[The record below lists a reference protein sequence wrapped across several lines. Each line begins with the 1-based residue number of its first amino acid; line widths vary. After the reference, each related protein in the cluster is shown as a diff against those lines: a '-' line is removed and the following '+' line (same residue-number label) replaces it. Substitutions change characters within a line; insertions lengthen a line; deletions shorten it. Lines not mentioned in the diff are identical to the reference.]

1 MMKFRFRRPGND
13 PQREKLK
20 LELFAF
26 NKTVEHG
33 FPNQPSSLAHDPK
46 LRLMAIATKSGA
58 VKIYGAP
65 GVEFTGLHREAATVT
80 QMYFLPGQGRL
91 LSLLDDNSVHLWEI
105 NQRNSYS
112 YLEEICTLT
121 LPGRLGFD
129 CANSPNIT
137 RITVIMLKSCCS
149 MAFLGS
155 EGGGVYFLDLTSLQL
170 MDGKTLFQDEVLQ
183 SLPDD
188 YKCGKALGPVE
199 SLQEHPA
206 DPDKILIGYSRGLVI
221 LWGQATRSVE
231 NLFLGNQQLESISW
245 ERSSRTFVSSH
256 SDGGYMVWPIDGS
269 KCKTQPLTTSVPYGP
284 FPCKAINKILWRT
297 SETGSPFVIFSGGM
311 PRASYG
317 DRHCITIMQG
327 KVQVTLDFTSRV
339 IDFFT
344 VHNTDPEQ
352 EYDNPTVLIVL
363 VEEELV
369 AVDLHTAGW
378 PTITPPYL
386 APLHSSAITCSYHIS
401 NIPVKLWERLICA
414 GKQQSPRHSTVEWP
428 INGGKNL
435 APEPLHN
442 ELLLTGHEDGTVRFW
457 DASSVSLKSLYKLT
471 TASIFQTEADHNEGF
486 PQPGEEEW
494 PPFRKVGCFDP
505 YSDDPRLGIQKICLC
520 KYSSQL
526 VIAGTAGQVLVMEF
540 HDEKS
545 EQKINLSSVDLLQDR
560 EGFTWKGHD
569 RLIPKSG
576 LVSFAPGFQPNFLV
590 QCIPPAAVTAVTLH
604 TEWQLVAF
612 GTSHG
617 FGVFDYYRQQAVLA
631 RCTLH
636 PNDSLAMEGPLSRV
650 KSLKKSLRQSFR
662 RIRKSR
668 VSGKKRLTP
677 SSPASKVQEAN
688 AQLAEQDG
696 PREVEVTPVQRR
708 IEPRSADDSLSGVVR
723 CLYFA
728 DTFLRDATHHGPTM
742 WAGTNAGSVYAY
754 ALEVPSR
761 EKWMEKSAEA
771 VLGKEIQLM
780 HRAPV
785 VSIAVLDGRGNPLP
799 EPFEVSR
806 DLAKAPEMQGTHSVL
821 IISEE
826 QFKVFMLPRVTAK
839 TKFKLTAHEGSRV
852 RKLGLV
858 SFPSVASDD
867 YSENCLVCLTNLGD
881 IHIFTIPGLRP
892 QMRYDC
898 IRKEDISGVAS
909 CVFTKT
915 GQGFYL
921 ISPSEFERFSLSAR
935 NITEPHC
942 VVGWESSR
950 DHLSPITS
958 LRNNLQGSPKMSQA
972 NGTHKP
978 RNKEECNSLGAA
990 DGMLE
995 DLQLPL
1001 SQTPLDSPNSSAD
1014 ITLDTTGDLT
1024 VEDVKDYLP
1033 EYQNL

>member
-46 LRLMAIATKSGA
+46 LRLMAIATKSGSL
-58 VKIYGAP
+58 KIYGVP
-65 GVEFTGLHREAATVT
+65 GVEFTGLHKETGTVT
-80 QMYFLPGQGRL
+80 QMHFLPGQGRL
-91 LSLLDDNSVHLWEI
+91 LSLLDDNTIHLWEI
-105 NQRNSYS
+105 NQKNNYS
-112 YLEEICTLT
+112 FLEEVRTFR
-121 LPGRLGFD
+121 LPGRPGFD
-129 CANSPNIT
+129 GANAPPSIT
-137 RITVIMLKSCCS
+137 RITVIMLRSCCKV
-149 MAFLGS
+149 ACLGT
-155 EGGGVYFLDLTSLQL
+155 EGGGVYFLDLPSMQLQ
-170 MDGKTLFQDEVLQ
+170 DNRTLLQDEVLQ
-183 SLPDD
+183 GVPDD
-188 YKCGKALGPVE
+188 YKCGKALGAIE

-206 DPDKILIGYSRGLVI
+206 DPDKLLIGYSRGLVL
-221 LWGQATRSVE
+221 LWDQSTRQVE
-231 NLFLGNQQLESISW
+231 NLFLSNQQLESLCW
-245 ERSSRTFVSSH
+245 ERSNRTFVSSH
-256 SDGGYMVWPIDGS
+256 SDGSYMVWPVNNA
-269 KCKTQPLTTSVPYGP
+269 KYKNQPITSSIPFGP

-297 SETGSPFVIFSGGM
+297 SETGSPFIIFSGGM

-327 KVQVTLDFTSRV
+327 KTQVTLDFTSRV

-344 VHNTDPEQ
+344 VHNIHPDQ
-352 EYDNPTVLIVL
+352 EYDNPRALLVL

-369 AVDLHTAGW
+369 AVDLQTLGW

-401 NIPVKLWERLICA
+401 NIPAKLWERIISA
-414 GKQQSPRHSTVEWP
+414 GKQQNPQISTVEWP

-435 APEPLHN
+435 APEPAHKG
-442 ELLLTGHEDGTVRFW
+442 LLLTGHEDGTVRFW
-457 DASSVSLKSLYKLT
+457 DASGVSLKPLYKLA
-471 TASIFQTEADHNEGF
+471 TANIFQTDADHNEGF
-486 PQPGEEEW
+486 SQSGEEEW

-505 YSDDPRLGIQKICLC
+505 YSDDPRLGIQKISLC
-520 KYSSQL
+520 KYSSRL
-526 VIAGTAGQVLVMEF
+526 VVAGTAGQVIVMEF
-540 HDEKS
+540 NDEKS
-545 EQKINLSSVDLLQDR
+545 ERKISVSTVDLLQDR

-569 RLIPKSG
+569 RLSPKDG
-576 LVSFAPGFQPNFLV
+576 LISFVGGFQPSFLV
-590 QCIPPAAVTAVTLH
+590 QCIPPAAVTAVALH

-617 FGVFDYYRQQAVLA
+617 FGIFDYHRQQPVLA

-668 VSGKKRLTP
+668 VSGKKRP
-677 SSPASKVQEAN
+677 SSSSPTSKIQEAN
-688 AQLAEQDG
+688 AKLAEQDG
-696 PREVEVTPVQRR
+696 PCDVEVTPVQRR

-728 DTFLRDATHHGPTM
+728 DTFLRDATHHGPTL

-761 EKWMEKSAEA
+761 EKWTERSTEA

-799 EPFEVSR
+799 EPLEVSR
-806 DLAKAPEMQGTHSVL
+806 DLAKAPEMQGSHSVL

-826 QFKVFMLPRVTAK
+826 QFKVFTLPRVSAK

-852 RKLGLV
+852 RKLGLMN
-858 SFPSVASDD
+858 FPSVVSDE

-892 QMRYDC
+892 QIRYDC
-898 IRKEDISGVAS
+898 IRKEDISGIAS
-909 CVFTKT
+909 CVFTRT

-921 ISPSEFERFSLSAR
+921 ISPSEFERFSLSTR
-935 NITEPHC
+935 NITEPRC
-942 VVGWESSR
+942 VVAWESSR
-950 DHLSPITS
+950 EPLSPVSS
-958 LRNNLQGSPKMSQA
+958 LCNNLQGSPKVNHS
-972 NGTHKP
+972 NGMH
-978 RNKEECNSLGAA
+978 RVQNKEENNSLGAT
-990 DGMLE
+990 DGVMENFPLA
-995 DLQLPL
+995 L
-1001 SQTPLDSPNSSAD
+1001 SQTPLDSPISSTD
-1014 ITLDTTGDLT
+1014 ITLDASGDMT

-1033 EYQNL
+1033 DC

>member
-33 FPNQPSSLAHDPK
+33 FPNQPSSLAYDPK
-46 LRLMAIATKSGA
+46 LRLMAIATKSGSL
-58 VKIYGAP
+58 KIYGVP
-65 GVEFTGLHREAATVT
+65 GVEFTGLHKETGTVT
-80 QMYFLPGQGRL
+80 QMHFLHGQGRL
-91 LSLLDDNSVHLWEI
+91 LSLLDDNTIHLWEI
-105 NQRNSYS
+105 NQKNCYCF
-112 YLEEICTLT
+112 LEEVRTFR
-121 LPGRLGFD
+121 LPGRPGFD
-129 CANSPNIT
+129 GANAPPSIT
-137 RITVIMLKSCCS
+137 RITVIMLKSCSKLAC
-149 MAFLGS
+149 LGT
-155 EGGGVYFLDLTSLQL
+155 EGGGVYFLELPSMQL
-170 MDGKTLFQDEVLQ
+170 LDDRTLLQDEVLQ
-183 SLPDD
+183 GVPDD
-188 YKCGKALGPVE
+188 YRCGKALGPVE
-199 SLQEHPA
+199 SLQEDPA
-206 DPDKILIGYSRGLVI
+206 DPDKILIGYSRGLVL
-221 LWGQATRSVE
+221 LWVQSTRQVE
-231 NLFLGNQQLESISW
+231 NLFLSNQQLESLSW
-245 ERSSRTFVSSH
+245 ERSSKTFVSSH
-256 SDGGYMVWPIDGS
+256 SDGSYMVWPVNNARS
-269 KCKTQPLTTSVPYGP
+269 KSQPITSSIPYGP
-284 FPCKAINKILWRT
+284 FPCKAINKIIWRT
-297 SETGSPFVIFSGGM
+297 SEMGSPFIIFSGGM

-327 KVQVTLDFTSRV
+327 KAQVTLDFTSRV

-344 VHNTDPEQ
+344 VQNMDPEQ
-352 EYDNPTVLIVL
+352 VYDNPRALLVL

-369 AVDLHTAGW
+369 AVDLQTPGW

-401 NIPVKLWERLICA
+401 NIPAKLWERIISA
-414 GKQQSPRHSTVEWP
+414 GKQQNPLHSTVDWP

-435 APEPLHN
+435 APEPVHKG
-442 ELLLTGHEDGTVRFW
+442 LLLTGHEDGTVRFW
-457 DASSVSLKSLYKLT
+457 DASGVSLKPLYKLA
-471 TASIFQTEADHNEGF
+471 TANIFQTDADHTENF
-486 PQPGEEEW
+486 PQCGEEEW

-505 YSDDPRLGIQKICLC
+505 YSDDPRLGIQKISLC
-520 KYSSQL
+520 KYSSRL
-526 VIAGTAGQVLVMEF
+526 VVAGTAGQVIVMEF
-540 HDEKS
+540 NDEKS
-545 EQKINLSSVDLLQDR
+545 ERKMNLSTVDLLQDR

-569 RLIPKSG
+569 RLSPKAG
-576 LVSFAPGFQPNFLV
+576 LMGFAAGFQPSFLV
-590 QCIPPAAVTAVTLH
+590 QCVPPATVTAVALH

-617 FGVFDYYRQQAVLA
+617 FGIFDYHRQQPVLA

-668 VSGKKRLTP
+668 VSGKKRP
-677 SSPASKVQEAN
+677 SSCSPTSKVREAN
-688 AQLAEQDG
+688 AKLAEQDG
-696 PREVEVTPVQRR
+696 PCEVEVTPVQRR

-728 DTFLRDATHHGPTM
+728 DTFLRDATHHGPTL

-761 EKWMEKSAEA
+761 EKWTERSTEA

-799 EPFEVSR
+799 EPLEVSR
-806 DLAKAPEMQGTHSVL
+806 DLAKAPEMQGSHSVL

-826 QFKVFMLPRVTAK
+826 QFKVFTLPRVSAK

-852 RKLGLV
+852 RKLGLMN
-858 SFPSVASDD
+858 FPSITSDD

-881 IHIFTIPGLRP
+881 IHIFTVPGLRP

-898 IRKEDISGVAS
+898 IRKEDISGIAS
-909 CVFTKT
+909 CVFTRT

-921 ISPSEFERFSLSAR
+921 ISPSEFERFSLSTR
-935 NITEPHC
+935 NITEPRC
-942 VVGWESSR
+942 VVAWESAR
-950 DHLSPITS
+950 DPLSPGS
-958 LRNNLQGSPKMSQA
+958 NLCNNLQGSPKVNRA
-972 NGTHKP
+972 NGTHKIQ
-978 RNKEECNSLGAA
+978 NKGECNSLGAT
-990 DGMLE
+990 DGVME
-995 DLQLPL
+995 DFPLAL
-1001 SQTPLDSPNSSAD
+1001 SQTPLDSPISSTD
-1014 ITLDTTGDLT
+1014 ITLDASGDMT

-1033 EYQNL
+1033 EC

>member
-58 VKIYGAP
+58 LKIYGVP
-65 GVEFTGLHREAATVT
+65 GVEFTGLHKETGTVT
-80 QMYFLPGQGRL
+80 QMHFLPGQGRL
-91 LSLLDDNSVHLWEI
+91 LSLLDDNTIHLWEI
-105 NQRNSYS
+105 NQKNSYS
-112 YLEEICTLT
+112 FLDEVRTFR
-121 LPGRLGFD
+121 LPGRPGFD
-129 CANSPNIT
+129 GANVPPSIT
-137 RITVIMLKSCCS
+137 RITVIMLRSCSKLAC
-149 MAFLGS
+149 LGT
-155 EGGGVYFLDLTSLQL
+155 EGGGVYFLDLPSMQL
-170 MDGKTLFQDEVLQ
+170 LDDRTLLQDEVLQ
-183 SLPDD
+183 GVPDD

-206 DPDKILIGYSRGLVI
+206 DPDRILIGYSRGLVL
-221 LWGQATRSVE
+221 LWGQSTRQVE
-231 NLFLGNQQLESISW
+231 NLFLSNQQLESLSW
-245 ERSSRTFVSSH
+245 ERSSKTFVSSH
-256 SDGGYMVWPIDGS
+256 SDGSYMVWPVNNAKS
-269 KCKTQPLTTSVPYGP
+269 KNQPITSSIPYGP

-297 SETGSPFVIFSGGM
+297 SETGSPFIIFNGGM

-327 KVQVTLDFTSRV
+327 KAQVTLDFTSRV

-344 VHNTDPEQ
+344 VHNIDPDQ
-352 EYDNPTVLIVL
+352 EYDNPRALLVL

-369 AVDLHTAGW
+369 AVDLQTPGW

-401 NIPVKLWERLICA
+401 NIPAKLWERIISA
-414 GKQQSPRHSTVEWP
+414 GKQQNPQLSTVEWP

-435 APEPLHN
+435 APEPVHN
-442 ELLLTGHEDGTVRFW
+442 GLLLTGHEDGTVRFW
-457 DASSVSLKSLYKLT
+457 DASGVSLKPLYKLA
-471 TASIFQTEADHNEGF
+471 TANIFQTDADHNEGF
-486 PQPGEEEW
+486 PQCGEEEW

-505 YSDDPRLGIQKICLC
+505 YSDDPRLGIQKISLC
-520 KYSSQL
+520 KYSSRL
-526 VIAGTAGQVLVMEF
+526 VVAGTAGQVIVMEF
-540 HDEKS
+540 NDEKL
-545 EQKINLSSVDLLQDR
+545 ERKISLSTVDLLQDR

-569 RLIPKSG
+569 RLSPKGG
-576 LVSFAPGFQPNFLV
+576 LISFVGGFQPSFLV
-590 QCIPPAAVTAVTLH
+590 QCIPPASVTAVALH

-617 FGVFDYYRQQAVLA
+617 FGIFDYHRQQPVLA

-668 VSGKKRLTP
+668 VSGKKRP
-677 SSPASKVQEAN
+677 SSSSPTSKVQEAN
-688 AQLAEQDG
+688 AKLAEQDG
-696 PREVEVTPVQRR
+696 PCDVEVTPVQRR

-728 DTFLRDATHHGPTM
+728 DTFLRDATHHGPTL

-761 EKWMEKSAEA
+761 EKWTERSTEA

-799 EPFEVSR
+799 EPLEVSR
-806 DLAKAPEMQGTHSVL
+806 DLAKAPEMQGSHSVL

-826 QFKVFMLPRVTAK
+826 QFKVFTLPRVSAK

-852 RKLGLV
+852 RKLGLMN
-858 SFPSVASDD
+858 FPSVASDE

-898 IRKEDISGVAS
+898 IRKEDISGIAS
-909 CVFTKT
+909 CVFTRT

-921 ISPSEFERFSLSAR
+921 ISPSEFERFSLSTR
-935 NITEPHC
+935 NITEPRC
-942 VVGWESSR
+942 VVAWESTR
-950 DHLSPITS
+950 EPLSSVSS
-958 LRNNLQGSPKMSQA
+958 LCNNLQGSPKVNRA
-972 NGTHKP
+972 NGTHKIQ
-978 RNKEECNSLGAA
+978 NKDESNSLGAT
-990 DGMLE
+990 DGVME
-995 DLQLPL
+995 DFPLAL
-1001 SQTPLDSPNSSAD
+1001 SQTPLDSPISSTD
-1014 ITLDTTGDLT
+1014 ITLDASGDMT

-1033 EYQNL
+1033 DC

>member
-33 FPNQPSSLAHDPK
+33 FPNQPSSLAYDPK
-46 LRLMAIATKSGA
+46 LRLMAIATKSGSL
-58 VKIYGAP
+58 KIYGVP
-65 GVEFTGLHREAATVT
+65 GVEFTGLHKETGTVT
-80 QMYFLPGQGRL
+80 QMHFLHGQGRL
-91 LSLLDDNSVHLWEI
+91 LSLLDDNTIHLWEI
-105 NQRNSYS
+105 NQKNCYCF
-112 YLEEICTLT
+112 LEEVRTFR
-121 LPGRLGFD
+121 LPGRPGFD
-129 CANSPNIT
+129 GANAPPSIT
-137 RITVIMLKSCCS
+137 RITVIMLKSCSKLAC
-149 MAFLGS
+149 LGT
-155 EGGGVYFLDLTSLQL
+155 EGGGVYFLELPSMQL
-170 MDGKTLFQDEVLQ
+170 LDDRTLLQDEVLQ
-183 SLPDD
+183 GVPDD
-188 YKCGKALGPVE
+188 YRCGKALGPVE
-199 SLQEHPA
+199 SLQEDPA
-206 DPDKILIGYSRGLVI
+206 DPDKILIGYSRGLVL
-221 LWGQATRSVE
+221 LWVQSTRQVE
-231 NLFLGNQQLESISW
+231 NLFLSNQQLESLSW
-245 ERSSRTFVSSH
+245 ERSSKTFVSSH
-256 SDGGYMVWPIDGS
+256 SDGSYMVWPVNNARS
-269 KCKTQPLTTSVPYGP
+269 KSQPITSSIPYGP
-284 FPCKAINKILWRT
+284 FPCKAINKIIWRT
-297 SETGSPFVIFSGGM
+297 SEMGSPFIIFSGGM

-327 KVQVTLDFTSRV
+327 KAQVTLDFTSRV

-344 VHNTDPEQ
+344 VQNMDPEQ
-352 EYDNPTVLIVL
+352 VYDNPRALLVL

-369 AVDLHTAGW
+369 AVDLQTPGW

-401 NIPVKLWERLICA
+401 NIPAKLWERIISA
-414 GKQQSPRHSTVEWP
+414 GKQQNPLHSTVEWP

-435 APEPLHN
+435 APEPVHKG
-442 ELLLTGHEDGTVRFW
+442 LLLTGHEDGTVRFW
-457 DASSVSLKSLYKLT
+457 DASGVSLKPLYKLA
-471 TASIFQTEADHNEGF
+471 TANIFQTDADHTENF
-486 PQPGEEEW
+486 PQCGEEEW

-505 YSDDPRLGIQKICLC
+505 YSDDPRLGIQKISLC
-520 KYSSQL
+520 KYSSRL
-526 VIAGTAGQVLVMEF
+526 VVAGTAGQVIVMEF
-540 HDEKS
+540 NDEKS
-545 EQKINLSSVDLLQDR
+545 ERKMNLSIVDLLQDR

-569 RLIPKSG
+569 RLSPKAG
-576 LVSFAPGFQPNFLV
+576 LMGFAAGFQPSFLV
-590 QCIPPAAVTAVTLH
+590 QCVPPATVTAVALH

-617 FGVFDYYRQQAVLA
+617 FGIFDYHRQQPVLA

-668 VSGKKRLTP
+668 VSGKKRP
-677 SSPASKVQEAN
+677 SSCSPTSKVREAN
-688 AQLAEQDG
+688 AKLAEQDG
-696 PREVEVTPVQRR
+696 PCEVEVTPVQRR

-728 DTFLRDATHHGPTM
+728 DTFLRDATHHGPTL

-761 EKWMEKSAEA
+761 EKWTERSTEA

-799 EPFEVSR
+799 EPLEVSR
-806 DLAKAPEMQGTHSVL
+806 DLAKAPEMQGSHSVL

-826 QFKVFMLPRVTAK
+826 QFKVFTLPRVSAK

-852 RKLGLV
+852 RKLGLMN
-858 SFPSVASDD
+858 FPSITSDD

-881 IHIFTIPGLRP
+881 IHIFTVPGLRP

-898 IRKEDISGVAS
+898 IRKEDISGIAS
-909 CVFTKT
+909 CVFTRT

-921 ISPSEFERFSLSAR
+921 ISPSEFERFSLSTR
-935 NITEPHC
+935 NITEPRC
-942 VVGWESSR
+942 VVAWESAR
-950 DHLSPITS
+950 DPLSPGS
-958 LRNNLQGSPKMSQA
+958 NLCNNLQGSPKVNRA
-972 NGTHKP
+972 NGTHKIQ
-978 RNKEECNSLGAA
+978 NKGECNSLGAT
-990 DGMLE
+990 DGVME
-995 DLQLPL
+995 DFPLAL
-1001 SQTPLDSPNSSAD
+1001 SQTPLDSPISSTD
-1014 ITLDTTGDLT
+1014 ITLDASGDMT

-1033 EYQNL
+1033 EC